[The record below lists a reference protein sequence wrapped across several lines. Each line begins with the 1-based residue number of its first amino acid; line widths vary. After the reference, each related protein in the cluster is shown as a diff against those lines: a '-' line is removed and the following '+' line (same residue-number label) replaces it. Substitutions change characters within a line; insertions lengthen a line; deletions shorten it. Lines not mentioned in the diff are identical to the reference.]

1 MRNNKENGPCT
12 ITDVVLSFSNPAFI
26 HAFTGCSSLLFL
38 QKVILNQS
46 SAVAVSN
53 RIQATL
59 QEWQQPQGNHSQHR
73 QLKIPSRPAE
83 PLCHSNHA
91 RRRLRRRSQG
101 QGAAAAETGTR
112 VRLRRAAFA
121 LIFAITATA
130 TATVVVVVKVT
141 QVAGNGQG
149 WHGL

>member
-38 QKVILNQS
+38 QKVILDQS

-53 RIQATL
+53 RIQTAL
-59 QEWQQPQGNHSQHR
+59 QEWQQPQGNHRQHR

-91 RRRLRRRSQG
+91 RRRPRRRRQG
-101 QGAAAAETGTR
+101 QGAAAAAETGTR

-121 LIFAITATA
+121 FIFAVTAT
-130 TATVVVVVKVT
+130 VVVVKVT

-149 WHGL
+149 WHRL